1 MWGEPLELWLCHLAL
16 SITGVLLVGILAMRL
31 ARQPALRRFLGKAAF
46 TACAVLLLASAIPG
60 LPRLPLLPRPHSA
73 IFDLGVL
80 RGDPIS
86 PTGKISNPGPTNAPT
101 PSTLPTTSLSWLQCL
116 LMAYLFGA
124 SLMALRLFGGLWLM
138 HRLIHHSHV
147 PPDRIRGLWKRLHPE
162 GIVRLRVANRL
173 GQPVVAGFGRLTVLI
188 PQALCETSRADE
200 LEAVLLH
207 ELAHARARDTHIL
220 LVAGLLRIGL
230 YVHPLYWLVWRDLR
244 LSQEMLADAWA
255 ARRIGSAAGY
265 AERLVR
271 LAQGPLPLVAR
282 LLPVLQAIRRRSE
295 FYQRMDFLLRHGE
308 SIHIFLSRRTTV
320 VVSCLV
326 ALLTVFGAVVTFGH
340 PRLPETNKSSLNSAL
355 HAQHAGIAYLLQ
367 QQEDSGGWLTQT
379 GPGVTALTLRALLQN
394 GQPLDS
400 APVRRAL
407 DYIQSTHRQDGGF
420 YVDGQPSYNTAIVL
434 STLAQIPGDRYRHQI
449 DQGRAFLATLQRP
462 TTTGGFYATTAKPLA
477 IPEFALP
484 EPKPVTDSKK
494 ITIRSPGDRTDDA
507 FLTRRNQLTY
517 AQFKSL
523 LYAGLTPDDP
533 RVRAMLFE
541 AQADFSLRSNPLYGQ
556 PHGQFYYYYVLSK
569 TLRASGQDTLIDAAG
584 TCHNW
589 RSEIA
594 ARLIALQSSDGSWI
608 NDQSDYW
615 LENNPVLVT
624 TYCVLS
630 LEELCP

>member
-1 MWGEPLELWLCHLAL
+1 
-16 SITGVLLVGILAMRL
+16 
-31 ARQPALRRFLGKAAF
+31 
-46 TACAVLLLASAIPG
+46 
-60 LPRLPLLPRPHSA
+60 
-73 IFDLGVL
+73 
-80 RGDPIS
+80 
-86 PTGKISNPGPTNAPT
+86 
-101 PSTLPTTSLSWLQCL
+101 
-116 LMAYLFGA
+116 MAYLFGA

-138 HRLIHHSHV
+138 HRLIRHSHV
-147 PPDRIRGLWKRLHPE
+147 PPDQIRRLWKRLHPE

-188 PQALCETSRADE
+188 PQTLCDTSRADE

-220 LVAGLLRIGL
+220 LLAGLLRIGL

-265 AERLVR
+265 AERLIR

-295 FYQRMDFLLRHGE
+295 FYQRMDFLLRRGD
-308 SIHIFLSRRTTV
+308 SIHIFLSRRTAV
-320 VVSCLV
+320 IGSCAVTLV
-326 ALLTVFGAVVTFGH
+326 TLFGAVVTFGH
-340 PRLPETNKSSLNSAL
+340 PRLPETTPSALDSAL
-355 HAQHAGIAYLLQ
+355 HAQHAGIAFLLQ
-367 QQEDSGGWLTQT
+367 QQEHSGGWLTQT

-407 DYIQSTHRQDGGF
+407 DYIQSTRRLDGGF
-420 YVDGQPSYNTAIVL
+420 YVDGQPTYNTAIVI
-434 STLAQIPGDRYRHQI
+434 STLAQIPGNRYQQQV
-449 DQGRAFLATLQRP
+449 DQGRAFLATLQKS
-462 TTTGGFYATTAKPLA
+462 TTPGSFYAVAAKPPIA
-477 IPEFALP
+477 SEFQFARTD
-484 EPKPVTDSKK
+484 PKPAADSKE
-494 ITIRSPGDRTDDA
+494 ITIHSPGDRTDDA

-533 RVRAMLFE
+533 RVRALLLE
-541 AQADFSLRSNPLYGQ
+541 ARTDFSLHSNPLYGQ
-556 PHGQFYYYYVLSK
+556 PHGQFYYYFVLSK
-569 TLRASGQDTLIDAAG
+569 TLHASGQDALIDAAG

-589 RSEIA
+589 RSELA
-594 ARLIALQSSDGSWI
+594 TRLVALQSSDGSWI
-608 NDQSDYW
+608 NTQSDYW

-624 TYCVLS
+624 TYCVLT
-630 LEELCP
+630 LQEARP